1 MVSNKDSLKHEVHE
15 LEALVE
21 LYIKSNPNYKRKDN
35 VEEKKVEEV
44 VVEKKVVDEASI
56 HHAFQLM
63 ANVFLINNV
72 VGSPHHIAVVSG
84 EHWHAID
91 HLMKLVNE
99 CKNVEI
105 NTTSY
110 DKSNWSK
117 KAAEFAS
124 AFTKLSQ
131 KSGDNVNEKGT
142 TVSFANLHSFL
153 DEAVDKLPA
162 KIADNS
168 HHEVHVMAAS
178 VAVAEEKPQ
187 VAETKEEP
195 AMEVAAQVSAE

>member
-1 MVSNKDSLKHEVHE
+1 M
-15 LEALVE
+15 
-21 LYIKSNPNYKRKDN
+21 
-35 VEEKKVEEV
+35 
-44 VVEKKVVDEASI
+44 
-56 HHAFQLM
+56 
-63 ANVFLINNV
+63 
-72 VGSPHHIAVVSG
+72 
-84 EHWHAID
+84 
-91 HLMKLVNE
+91 
-99 CKNVEI
+99 
-105 NTTSY
+105 
-110 DKSNWSK
+110 
-117 KAAEFAS
+117 
-124 AFTKLSQ
+124 SQ